1 MKKTILALFFIIAGG
16 IIPLTI
22 FAQLIKQPNV
32 AGQFYPADK
41 EELALSVNKYLSEA
55 NPPEIRGKILGII
68 APHAGYIYS
77 GPVAAWSYKAV
88 KGRKFDTVIILGP
101 SHFYPFK
108 GISVFKQGAFSVPL
122 GRLDIDSDT
131 ASDILKLDFAG
142 FEPKAFDREH
152 SIEVELPFIIQALG
166 KVNPVRKEFSNGVK
180 IVPVVL
186 GFIDYPQAEK
196 LADVLI
202 KISKKKKILVIAST
216 DLSHY
221 YPYET
226 AVKIDKK
233 TLKYIKALNPFD
245 FWNKAKSREIEAC
258 GYTAVTVLLDY
269 LSKQNAQIKIL
280 KYANSGDTSGFLNK
294 VVGYVSAVGY
304 IPESGQQKTDS
315 RRPITEDRK
324 QRTEGRGQRTENGR
338 QKTESR
344 KQMIEHKG
352 GDMGLS
358 IEDKKE
364 LINIAR
370 RTLQIYL
377 TQGITPEFKASSNIL
392 KEKRGAFVTLRK
404 NGRLRG
410 CIGNIIGTKPL
421 YLTVRDM
428 AISAAVNDPRF
439 PKVEESEL
447 SGINIEISVLS
458 LLKRV
463 NSADE
468 IILGKDGVIAKQ
480 GFRQGVFLPQVAE
493 ETGWTKE
500 EFLSH
505 LCSEKAGLPPD
516 AWKDKNTELYSFT
529 ASVFS
534 EDDFNKK

>member
-1 MKKTILALFFIIAGG
+1 MKKIILSLPFIIAGG

-22 FAQLIKQPNV
+22 FAQLVKQPNA
-32 AGQFYPADK
+32 AGRFYPADK
-41 EELALSVNKYLSEA
+41 KELALSINKYLSEA
-55 NPPEIRGKILGII
+55 NPSEIKGKILGII

-77 GPVAAWSYKAV
+77 GPVAAWSYKAIE
-88 KGRKFDTVIILGP
+88 GRKFDTVIILGP

-108 GISVFKQGAFSVPL
+108 GISVFKQGAFSVPS

-152 SIEVELPFIIQALG
+152 SIEVELPFIIQVLG
-166 KVNPVRKEFSNGVK
+166 KVNPVRKEFSNSVK

-186 GFIDYPQAEK
+186 GFIDYSQAGK
-196 LADVLI
+196 LADILI

-221 YPYET
+221 YPYKT

-233 TLKYIKALNPFD
+233 TLEYIKALNPSD
-245 FWNKAKSREIEAC
+245 FWNEAKSRKIEAC

-269 LSKQNAQIKIL
+269 LSKQNAEIKIL
-280 KYANSGDTSGFLNK
+280 KYANSGDTSGFLDK
-294 VVGYVSAVGY
+294 VVGYASAAGY
-304 IPESGQQKTDS
+304 IPEGRQQKTDD
-315 RRPITEDRK
+315 RGQTTEDRK
-324 QRTEGRGQRTENGR
+324 

-344 KQMIEHKG
+344 KPMIEHKG
-352 GDMGLS
+352 GNMGLS
-358 IEDKKE
+358 TEDKKE

-370 RTLQIYL
+370 STLRIYL
-377 TQGITPEFKASSNIL
+377 TQGIIPEFKVSSEIL
-392 KEKRGAFVTLRK
+392 KEERGAFVTLRE

-428 AISAAVNDPRF
+428 AISAAVQDPRF

-447 SGINIEISVLS
+447 PGINIEISVLS
-458 LLKRV
+458 LLKKV

-468 IILGKDGVIAKQ
+468 IILGKDGVIVKQ

-505 LCSEKAGLPPD
+505 LCSEKAGLLPD

-534 EDDFNKK
+534 EDDFNQ